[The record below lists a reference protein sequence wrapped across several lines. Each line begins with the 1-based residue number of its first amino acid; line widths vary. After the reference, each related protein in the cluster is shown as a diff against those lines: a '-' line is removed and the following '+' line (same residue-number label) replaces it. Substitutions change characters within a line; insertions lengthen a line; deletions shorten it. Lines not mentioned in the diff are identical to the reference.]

1 MTLTKLASTATS
13 PKWQVSGAPPR
24 PTGAKFSPSIVTSAP
39 PGKPETRG
47 RAARGAGGREA
58 SYCVTACEAFKGVYS
73 VPADVESCTSTVRGT
88 WPGVGVGVGLGVG
101 WGR

>member
-1 MTLTKLASTATS
+1 MGVITRERACMTLTKLASTATV

-47 RAARGAGGREA
+47 SAARGAGGREA
-58 SYCVTACEAFKGVYS
+58 SYCVTACDAFKGVYS
-73 VPADVESCTSTVRGT
+73 VPADVESCTSTVR
-88 WPGVGVGVGLGVG
+88 
-101 WGR
+101 